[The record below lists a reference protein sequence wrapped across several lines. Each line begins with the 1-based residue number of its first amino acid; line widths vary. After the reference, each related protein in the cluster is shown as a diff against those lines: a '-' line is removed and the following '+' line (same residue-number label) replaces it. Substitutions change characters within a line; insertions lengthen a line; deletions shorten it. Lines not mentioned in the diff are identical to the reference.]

1 MRKLVAAFASLL
13 ISGLAFTQHL
23 PDSIRNRI
31 DSLFQRW
38 NYATSPGCTIGII
51 KGDSLIYA
59 KGYGMAN
66 LEYAIPNSPATIY
79 HMASVSKEFTAYA
92 IVLLAKQGRLKLDD
106 DIRKY
111 LPWFP
116 DMKETI
122 TIRHLLNHTSG
133 IRDQWQLLAVS
144 GTRLEDVITQ
154 EHVVKLL
161 SQQEELNFKPGE
173 RYLYCNSGYTM
184 CAEIVRAVTGKTLR
198 QFTDSAIF
206 KPLGMANT
214 HFHDDHTEIEPNRS
228 YSYSRKGLG
237 FANSVLSYSN
247 AGATS
252 LFTNISDL
260 SKWVTNF
267 YQPRVG
273 ELNDINELTRRGKL
287 NNGQEI
293 DYALGIISNRYK
305 GWRQFSHSGA
315 DAGYRTYLTVFPDLQ
330 MGFLIFSNLADIN
343 TSEKAYAM
351 ADLFIKD
358 TTTSAGKKTID
369 SSTALLRDS
378 SQWKPMGGSYI
389 SDEGLMMR
397 VDWRNGRMTYAFNN
411 NMRLMGSY
419 AKDTLVD
426 LADPSRKF
434 VLKLNG
440 ADTLVEFAAPNQ
452 QFRFRK
458 YQSGR
463 IYSDEELKKYT
474 GTYYSDELDCSYS
487 IILKDHQLFLH
498 HPKYNDARLALN
510 GDDQMTSTPWW
521 MNNLLIQRGRKKE
534 VIGFEVNCGRVL
546 HLKFRKIKQAYP

>member
-1 MRKLVAAFASLL
+1 
-13 ISGLAFTQHL
+13 
-23 PDSIRNRI
+23 
-31 DSLFQRW
+31 
-38 NYATSPGCTIGII
+38 
-51 KGDSLIYA
+51 
-59 KGYGMAN
+59 MAN
-66 LEYAIPNSPATIY
+66 LEYAIPNAPATIY
-79 HMASVSKEFTAYA
+79 HMASVSKEFTGYA

-116 DMKETI
+116 EMTETI

-133 IRDQWQLLAVS
+133 IRDQWQLLALS

-161 SQQEELNFKPGE
+161 AQQKELNFKPGE

-184 CAEIVRAVTGKTLR
+184 CAEIVKAVTGKTLR

-237 FANSVLSYSN
+237 FQNSVLSYSN

-252 LFTNISDL
+252 LFTNINDL
-260 SKWVTNF
+260 SKWVMNF
-267 YQPRVG
+267 YQTKAGDV
-273 ELNDINELTRRGKL
+273 NDINELTRRGKL

-293 DYALGIISNRYK
+293 DYALGIISNKYK
-305 GWRQFSHSGA
+305 GWKQFSHGGA
-315 DAGYRTYLTVFPDLQ
+315 DAGYRTYLAAFPDLQ
-330 MGFLIFSNLADIN
+330 MGFLVFSNLADFN
-343 TSEKAYAM
+343 TAEKAYAM

-358 TTTSAGKKTID
+358 TTSSATKKGID
-369 SSTALLRDS
+369 SSTALLKDS

-389 SDEGLMMR
+389 TDEGLMMR
-397 VDWRNGRMTYAFNN
+397 VDWRNGRMAYAFNN
-411 NMRLMGSY
+411 NLRLMGSY
-419 AKDTLVD
+419 TKDTLVD
-426 LADPSRKF
+426 LGDPSRKF
-434 VLKLNG
+434 VLKLDRT
-440 ADTLVEFAAPNQ
+440 DTLVELAAPNQ
-452 QFRFRK
+452 KYQFRK
-458 YQSGR
+458 YQPGR
-463 IYSDEELKKYT
+463 TYSDNELKKYT

-498 HPKYNDARLALN
+498 HPKYNDARLTLT
-510 GDDQMTSTPWW
+510 GEDQMTSTPWW
-521 MNNLLIQRGRKKE
+521 MNNLLIQRDRKKE

-546 HLKFRKIKQAYP
+546 HLKFRKIK